1 MVGTGFGQRERGSAR
16 DCQGPSA
23 ARGRSGER
31 DGRPRSESE
40 EADCVK
46 ARAGAACRARG
57 REAVAVYVDRLLPT
71 VQTVNKAV
79 VS

>member
-31 DGRPRSESE
+31 DGRPRSETESE

-57 REAVAVYVDRLLPT
+57 REAVAVYVRR
-71 VQTVNKAV
+71 
-79 VS
+79 